1 MINKS
6 VNISLIIPIYNENK
20 NISSFFNEINN
31 LNTSI
36 INELIFIDDGSN
48 DGSGNKLSEYINDFN
63 SKNDQSKISLKIYKN
78 FKNRGYGFS
87 LKKGIKNSQNNINA
101 IIDLDLSYKIDD
113 LNKLSEF
120 MVNNHEYYDL
130 VLGERKINKTNTTF
144 IKRIGKSFIN
154 KITNFVFGENIIDY
168 NSGLRIFKKELVMEH
183 IKIYSDRFSFTTSM
197 TIAFL
202 SQQHDIKFIDI
213 NYEDRGGESKLKTKD
228 FFSFVYTVFSL
239 LFFFKPFK
247 VLLPLI
253 LPGYLLFIYFL
264 IIDFQNGNLTDKTML
279 LFNFSLLATIL
290 IFLTDKFNKLK

>member
-1 MINKS
+1 
-6 VNISLIIPIYNENK
+6 
-20 NISSFFNEINN
+20 
-31 LNTSI
+31 
-36 INELIFIDDGSN
+36 
-48 DGSGNKLSEYINDFN
+48 
-63 SKNDQSKISLKIYKN
+63 
-78 FKNRGYGFS
+78 
-87 LKKGIKNSQNNINA
+87 
-101 IIDLDLSYKIDD
+101 
-113 LNKLSEF
+113 

-202 SQQHDIKFIDI
+202 SQKHDIKFIDI

-253 LPGYLLFIYFL
+253 LPDICYLF
-264 IIDFQNGNLTDKTML
+264 T
-279 LFNFSLLATIL
+279 S
-290 IFLTDKFNKLK
+290 

>member
-6 VNISLIIPIYNENK
+6 VNISLIIPIYNDNK

-48 DGSGNKLSEYINDFN
+48 DGSGNKLSECINDFN

-168 NSGLRIFKKELVMEH
+168 NSGLRIFKR
-183 IKIYSDRFSFTTSM
+183 ISDGTY
-197 TIAFL
+197 
-202 SQQHDIKFIDI
+202 K
-213 NYEDRGGESKLKTKD
+213 N
-228 FFSFVYTVFSL
+228 L
-239 LFFFKPFK
+239 LR
-247 VLLPLI
+247 
-253 LPGYLLFIYFL
+253 
-264 IIDFQNGNLTDKTML
+264 
-279 LFNFSLLATIL
+279 
-290 IFLTDKFNKLK
+290 